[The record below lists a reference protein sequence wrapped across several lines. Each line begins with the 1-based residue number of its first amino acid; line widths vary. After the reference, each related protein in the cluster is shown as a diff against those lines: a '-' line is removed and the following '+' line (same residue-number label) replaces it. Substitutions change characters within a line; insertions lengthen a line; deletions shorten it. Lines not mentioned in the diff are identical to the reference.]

1 MNNLNDIA
9 FTAPG
14 VNAPVVLPY
23 PVGSYSPR
31 TAGIAIANNNNDMQT
46 KLIATVSGGK
56 RYKKKKFVG
65 GDTSKIA
72 VPTMQVHFPETG
84 AGNQTVNGNIT
95 GTTVLGA
102 TNATNSV
109 FDACI
114 GQPASCT
121 SNMMNK
127 SGGKS
132 KYINKSTK
140 KRGGLKWGC
149 YSGGKSKK
157 RKIKNKR
164 TKSIKNN
171 KKRSKRSKRS
181 KRNH

>member
-9 FTAPG
+9 FAAPG

-23 PVGSYSPR
+23 PEGSYSPR
-31 TAGIAIANNNNDMQT
+31 TAGIVIANNNNNLQT
-46 KLIATVSGGK
+46 KLIGAVNGGK
-56 RYKKKKFVG
+56 RNKRKKIVG

-109 FDACI
+109 YDACI

-121 SNMMNK
+121 ANIMNK
-127 SGGKS
+127 SGGNRKYKS
-132 KYINKSTK
+132 KSTK

-149 YSGGKSKK
+149 YSGGK
-157 RKIKNKR
+157 RKNKR
-164 TKSIKNN
+164 TKSSKKN
-171 KKRSKRSKRS
+171 KKRSKRNR
-181 KRNH
+181 